1 MWNRKATI
9 GFTKMITGL
18 RGTGSG
24 TGGQVS
30 GGTSA
35 DAEALGRGATWLQD
49 FSPQK
54 FALTYPR
61 REDRMKWFTDLA
73 VLGKSDALG
82 KLIPAIESRLPP
94 DAHRDFEAEIRFA
107 AGHPGTRRYFIR
119 LPRSSDEIVFALE
132 QYPELICFDN
142 VFIYPGKCLTAPE
155 YSALLEDFFWKIVK
169 PAADELR
176 LKYFSSGFEDR
187 CPEWAKRRRRS
198 AMEIALGFTVVWR
211 LRTEGYI
218 SHFPVRNETAGGS
231 IDRNSI
237 LHQLL
242 RMSPSSQN

>member
-1 MWNRKATI
+1 
-9 GFTKMITGL
+9 
-18 RGTGSG
+18 
-24 TGGQVS
+24 
-30 GGTSA
+30 
-35 DAEALGRGATWLQD
+35 
-49 FSPQK
+49 
-54 FALTYPR
+54 
-61 REDRMKWFTDLA
+61 MKWFTDLA

-119 LPRSSDEIVFALE
+119 WRRPSNEIVFALE
-132 QYPELICFDN
+132 QHTEVICFDD

-155 YSALLEDFFWKIVK
+155 YSALLEDFFWRIVK

-187 CPEWAKRRRRS
+187 FPEWAKRHRRRS
-198 AMEIALGFTVVWR
+198 AMEIALGFDVVLR

-218 SHFPVRNETAGGS
+218 SHFPVRNETAGVPIGGQS
-231 IDRNSI
+231 IARGLI
-237 LHQLL
+237 EIYPLC
-242 RMSPSSQN
+242 QN

>member
-1 MWNRKATI
+1 
-9 GFTKMITGL
+9 
-18 RGTGSG
+18 
-24 TGGQVS
+24 
-30 GGTSA
+30 
-35 DAEALGRGATWLQD
+35 
-49 FSPQK
+49 
-54 FALTYPR
+54 
-61 REDRMKWFTDLA
+61 MKWFTDLA

-107 AGHPGTRRYFIR
+107 AGHPDTRRYFIR
-119 LPRSSDEIVFALE
+119 WRRPCDEIVFALE
-132 QYPELICFDN
+132 QYPEVICFDD

-187 CPEWAKRRRRS
+187 FPDWAKRHRRRS
-198 AMEIALGFTVVWR
+198 AMEIALGFDVVLR

-218 SHFPVRNETAGGS
+218 SHFPVRKETAGGS

-237 LHQLL
+237 LHQLF

>member
-1 MWNRKATI
+1 
-9 GFTKMITGL
+9 
-18 RGTGSG
+18 
-24 TGGQVS
+24 
-30 GGTSA
+30 
-35 DAEALGRGATWLQD
+35 
-49 FSPQK
+49 
-54 FALTYPR
+54 
-61 REDRMKWFTDLA
+61 MKWFTDLA

-82 KLIPAIESRLPP
+82 KLIPAIESRLSP

-119 LPRSSDEIVFALE
+119 WRRPSDEIVFALE
-132 QYPELICFDN
+132 QHPDVICFDA
-142 VFIYPGKCLTAPE
+142 VLIYPGKCLTAPE
-155 YSALLEDFFWKIVK
+155 YSALLEDFFWRIVK